1 MLYTCTNRICVDSEG
16 KRTTKIEEIA
26 IDPANHVWDE
36 GAVKTPATCLTT
48 GEMLQLKL
56 QGHGLSEDE
65 IQAACDRL
73 QMVKD
78 AVEKDNYRLD
88 RNARR
93 KDNINLFLDYVID
106 EAKAKEIILS
116 LTAMDFSEILQNEH
130 KGFEHEKLYVFG
142 KDVILLERNG
152 TEEKTVSLYIKF
164 NKLENCFVII
174 ISFHE
179 QKHPLTYYFR

>member
-1 MLYTCTNRICVDSEG
+1 MMEKIKKQIICSAEDKVLNIDQKDIEHYLYE
-16 KRTTKIEEIA
+16 
-26 IDPANHVWDE
+26 
-36 GAVKTPATCLTT
+36 VK
-48 GEMLQLKL
+48 E
-56 QGHGLSEDE
+56 
-65 IQAACDRL
+65 
-73 QMVKD
+73 

-93 KDNINLFLDYVID
+93 QDNINLFLDYVID

-130 KGFEHEKLYVFG
+130 KGYEHEKLYIFG
-142 KDVILLERNG
+142 KDVTLLERNG
-152 TEEKTVSLYIKF
+152 TEEKAVSLYIKF
-164 NKLENCFVII
+164 NKLEKCFVIV